1 MVKKIILTLTSVFL
15 LVASCSDKKTRSV
28 FSQVLNNCELKGN
41 SEYCNLGL
49 YQKTLEEI
57 KTIYGTPIDSFDF
70 HLLSLDTCVM
80 ENGAF
85 EDRKLATICSNLK
98 EVPPIFCY
106 TWDLGKDSCLNEN
119 IWLRIY
125 FVEDDLSQ
133 YRAICCTEAREGY
146 FYLE

>member
-1 MVKKIILTLTSVFL
+1 M
-15 LVASCSDKKTRSV
+15 
-28 FSQVLNNCELKGN
+28 EGN
-41 SEYCNLGL
+41 SEYSYCNLGL
-49 YQKTLEEI
+49 HQKTLEEI

-98 EVPPIFCY
+98 EVPLIFCC

-125 FVEDDLSQ
+125 FVEDDLRQ
-133 YRAICCTEAREGY
+133 YRSICGTEARKSY
-146 FYLE
+146 FFLE

>member
-125 FVEDDLSQ
+125 FVEDDLRQ
-133 YRAICCTEAREGY
+133 YRAICSTEAREGY

>member
-49 YQKTLEEI
+49 HQKTLEEI

-98 EVPPIFCY
+98 GVPPIFCC

-125 FVEDDLSQ
+125 FVVDDLRQ
-133 YRAICCTEAREGY
+133 YRAICSTEAREGY

>member
-98 EVPPIFCY
+98 EVPLIFCC